1 VIVNLPAQ
9 AVTFLPFG
17 VSGSSKALPLEAMQ
31 KAISLEPS
39 LASKAA
45 DQVVLGQSGL
55 SHLTKGSSAASLNP
69 LRGLPT
75 HSDAEIQ
82 QVSKNF
88 ESIFLQMVFKEMRNS
103 VQKSNLLGN
112 SQGMEF
118 FESMYDEKLTQQL
131 ASSGGMGLGQMVY
144 QKLKAVTV
152 PHQKTFS

>member
-1 VIVNLPAQ
+1 MNLPTQ
-9 AVTFLPFG
+9 AVSFLPFG
-17 VSGSSKALPLEAMQ
+17 ISDLSKSLPIEAMQ
-31 KAISLEPS
+31 KAFSLQPG

-45 DQVVLGQSGL
+45 DQVMMGQSGL
-55 SHLTKGSSAASLNP
+55 SHLTKNLSPTALNP
-69 LRGLPT
+69 LHGVPS
-75 HSDAEIQ
+75 HSDAEIR

-88 ESIFLQMVFKEMRNS
+88 ESIFLQMVFKEMRKS

-118 FESMYDEKLTQQL
+118 FESMYDEDLTQQL
-131 ASSGGMGLGQMVY
+131 ASSRGMGLGQMIY

>member
-1 VIVNLPAQ
+1 VNLPPQ
-9 AVTFLPFG
+9 AVTLLPLG
-17 VSGSSKALPLEAMQ
+17 LSGSAKALPMAAMQ
-31 KAISLEPS
+31 KAFSLEPG

-55 SHLTKGSSAASLNP
+55 SHVTKNLSATSLNP
-69 LRGLPT
+69 LRGVPA

-88 ESIFLQMVFKEMRNS
+88 ESIFLEMVFKEMRNS

-144 QKLKAVTV
+144 QKLKTVTV